1 MQAEGQKE
9 RATTGLLALL
19 CPMTHTAVT
28 TANWEV
34 SLSVAQ
40 NGGQM
45 VQPRRADIMYRK
57 L

>member
-9 RATTGLLALL
+9 KATTGLLALL
-19 CPMTHTAVT
+19 CPVTSTAVA

-40 NGGQM
+40 SGGQM
-45 VQPRRADIMYRK
+45 LQPRKVDIMYRK